1 MIPAQ
6 NTKIPNSINI
16 KDQLLLEKMN
26 LLVQQENNI
35 TIPALYLD
43 NLILEGYEFDS
54 NDLKLFFSSLG
65 EVNDVINKGKISI
78 VLYKNFIDAQICKEF
93 LMMENHYKD
102 NSKNNFLVRWFDY
115 EKDLN
120 LLTQDMEIKFEK
132 IHNKN
137 KANIMDNNKNKVL
150 NLIYNGNSNGNKI
163 NNGINNKYSNE

>member
-54 NDLKLFFSSLG
+54 NDLKLFF
-65 EVNDVINKGKISI
+65 
-78 VLYKNFIDAQICKEF
+78 FIGRSE
-93 LMMENHYKD
+93 
-102 NSKNNFLVRWFDY
+102 
-115 EKDLN
+115 
-120 LLTQDMEIKFEK
+120 
-132 IHNKN
+132 
-137 KANIMDNNKNKVL
+137 
-150 NLIYNGNSNGNKI
+150 
-163 NNGINNKYSNE
+163 